1 VRKIILC
8 IIDSARSVDIA
19 PIDNGLVAREWSL
32 VMIAIS
38 LEPGTYYIKIKTWDE
53 TEIYQ
58 YYIDL
63 AITPV

>member
-1 VRKIILC
+1 
-8 IIDSARSVDIA
+8 
-19 PIDNGLVAREWSL
+19 
-32 VMIAIS
+32 MIAIS